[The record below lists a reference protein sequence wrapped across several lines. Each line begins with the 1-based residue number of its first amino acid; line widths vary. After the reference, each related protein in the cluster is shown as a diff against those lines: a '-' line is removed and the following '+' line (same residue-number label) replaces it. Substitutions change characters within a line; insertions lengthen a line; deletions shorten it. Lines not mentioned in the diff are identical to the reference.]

1 MAERNWL
8 ELELSLNNCLRLF
21 KETYQFKVIFN
32 IHQRKINFKMVIIN
46 IVVLN
51 SLCAISTEME
61 EKKEKKRLKDLECP
75 KRCGNLACERGK

>member
-1 MAERNWL
+1 
-8 ELELSLNNCLRLF
+8 
-21 KETYQFKVIFN
+21 
-32 IHQRKINFKMVIIN
+32 MVNIN